1 VNQMAAVRVAAAAA
15 SVAAT
20 ESGMAALSD
29 QMMEVAQLVD
39 RAERVEAL
47 LDAVAVANGLV

>member
-1 VNQMAAVRVAAAAA
+1 VAAAAA

>member
-1 VNQMAAVRVAAAAA
+1 
-15 SVAAT
+15 
-20 ESGMAALSD
+20 MAALSD